1 MPARDVNRYFEA
13 SIIKKS
19 VMTQVWNVK
28 QNGGLQ
34 GIALIPNIL
43 VDFESAWQME
53 MAFDNV
59 NDFDFCPVML

>member
-19 VMTQVWNVK
+19 VMTQVRNVK

-43 VDFESAWQME
+43 VDFDSAWQME
-53 MAFDNV
+53 VAFDNV

>member
-1 MPARDVNRYFEA
+1 M
-13 SIIKKS
+13 SSK
-19 VMTQVWNVK
+19 M
-28 QNGGLQ
+28 GGLQ

-59 NDFDFCPVML
+59 HDFDFCSVML